1 MDRYCHTGRY
11 RGGIGSGVGP
21 VCPAPARRRFPLC
34 GVQLLSSYRYLSLRR
49 QRRRSHIIFPLS
61 FIFIYPQYKSS
72 FGGFCLDTQRVLPG
86 AFIQQKPP
94 FTQRTEGCLKGM
106 AHSLDCLSMR
116 RTMSAYFSH
125 SSAANSSVS
134 ASVRMMIEGLVA
146 WGQM

>member
-21 VCPAPARRRFPLC
+21 VCPAPARRRVFLYWM
-34 GVQLLSSYRYLSLRR
+34 QLLQPRRCMTLR